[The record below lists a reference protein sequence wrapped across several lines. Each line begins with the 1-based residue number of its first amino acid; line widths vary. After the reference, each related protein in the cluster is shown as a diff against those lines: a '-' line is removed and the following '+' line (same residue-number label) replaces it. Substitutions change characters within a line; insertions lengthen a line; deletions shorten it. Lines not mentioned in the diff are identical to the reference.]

1 MMLGR
6 NLVFII
12 LVIVSSSIHSQESAN
27 LDGPKGRFQDDL
39 ISKLEGTWRLTRKI
53 RGTEV
58 ENSVSATWVLNHQFL
73 QIHMKD
79 VKNPPAYEA
88 IVLVGYIHSSRQ
100 YVAHWCDTYGGKFS
114 AIGTGLRSGNS
125 VEFRFAYP
133 DGPFFNTFTW
143 SPDQNQWVMR
153 LESQD
158 STGTRTLFAIDTLDR
173 AQ

>member
-1 MMLGR
+1 MRLRR
-6 NLVFII
+6 NLLCFF
-12 LVIVSSSIHSQESAN
+12 LVMACTPLRSQEGSD
-27 LDGPKGRFQDDL
+27 LDGPKAGFHDDL
-39 ISKLEGTWRLTRKI
+39 ISKLEGAWNLTRKI

-58 ENSVSATWVLNHQFL
+58 QNNVSATWVLNHQFL

-88 IVLVGYIHSSRQ
+88 LVLVGYVPSSGR
-100 YVAHWCDTYGGKFS
+100 YVAHWCDTYGGNFS
-114 AIGTGLRSGNS
+114 AMGTGIRSGNS

-143 SPDQNQWVMR
+143 SPGKNQWVMR

-158 STGTRTLFAIDTLDR
+158 ANGARTLFAVDTLDR
-173 AQ
+173 AR